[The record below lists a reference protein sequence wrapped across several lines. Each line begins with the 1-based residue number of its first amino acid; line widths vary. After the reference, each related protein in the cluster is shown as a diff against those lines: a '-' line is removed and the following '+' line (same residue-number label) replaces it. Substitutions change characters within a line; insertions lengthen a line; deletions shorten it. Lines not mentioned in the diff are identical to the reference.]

1 LRGLMLNSEHVSA
14 VPLVARPAGRPGGIG
29 AGRREWPGPICC
41 GPFIAGPRARADA
54 GARHGV
60 RVTIRLIMRKSRYFG
75 ANAPRP
81 GRKRIATTAYRDL
94 GKFA

>member
-1 LRGLMLNSEHVSA
+1 MLNSEHVSA

-54 GARHGV
+54 GARHGAACHDTSYYEKISV
-60 RVTIRLIMRKSRYFG
+60 FWRKRTTPRAQAYRDNRL
-75 ANAPRP
+75 PRP
-81 GRKRIATTAYRDL
+81 GEVCL
-94 GKFA
+94 